1 MIDVTINIKRIQEN
15 LINICTIFLFASF
28 FIFESYIWGR
38 YILIGVSALVFIL
51 YVIYKG
57 PQSKIHIG
65 AWHFFIF
72 LFSIVCLLTTLVA
85 IQPSDSIGKFK
96 FLIQI
101 LLCFTPI
108 YTYYGDGDKI
118 EDLLNVIKWAGYVI
132 AIYSIGFY
140 GLDFVLSMLKSS
152 VRLENSYANVN
163 VIGQISAI
171 AIIIQVYQLL
181 NLKKK
186 SIISCL
192 FMIPALLMILA
203 TQSRKA
209 FVLLIIGLFSGYIMS
224 NGSHKKTFK
233 IIFRVF
239 VAVFLLII
247 MIKMM
252 SKLSIFAGID
262 ERMGYLFDSLN
273 GKDGGNSANLRKQL
287 VAIGWNTFLKHPILG
302 IGIGCPH
309 IIAFRKLSFDAYLHN
324 NYVELL
330 CGGGILGLFAF
341 YLIYLYLVRSF
352 WHLRRIDHYGKNI
365 CLILMVSFLILD
377 WGKVSCYSKET
388 YFYFMLFFLEIK
400 QLKNRCCNDKRTY

>member
-1 MIDVTINIKRIQEN
+1 MIDVTINIKRILEK
-15 LINICTIFLFASF
+15 LINICTIFLFSSF
-28 FIFESYIWGR
+28 FIFESYTWGK

-57 PQSKIHIG
+57 PQTKIYIG
-65 AWHFFIF
+65 AWHLFIF
-72 LFSIVCLLTTLVA
+72 IFSIVCLLTTLVA

-118 EDLLNVIKWAGYVI
+118 EDLLNVIKWAGYIV

-192 FMIPALLMILA
+192 FMIPTLLMILA

-209 FVLLIIGLFSGYIMS
+209 FVLLIIGLFSDYIMS
-224 NGSHKKTFK
+224 NGNNKKSIK
-233 IIFRVF
+233 IILKVF
-239 VAVFLLII
+239 IAVFLLII
-247 MIKMM
+247 MINMM
-252 SKLSIFAGID
+252 SKFSFFAGID
-262 ERMGYLFDSLN
+262 KRMGYLLNSFN
-273 GKDGGNSANLRKQL
+273 GKDGGYSANLRKQL
-287 VAIGWNTFLKHPILG
+287 VAIGWSTFLDHPILG

-330 CGGGILGLFAF
+330 CGGGIISFITF
-341 YLIYLYLVRSF
+341 YSIYLYLVRSF
-352 WHLRRIDHYGKNI
+352 WHLRKIDHYGKNI
-365 CLILMVSFLILD
+365 CLILMGSFLILE

-400 QLKNRCCNDKRTY
+400 QLKNRWYNDKKVY

>member
-1 MIDVTINIKRIQEN
+1 MIDVKINIKRILEK
-15 LINICTIFLFASF
+15 LINVCTIFLFSSF
-28 FIFESYIWGR
+28 FIFESYTWGR
-38 YILIGVSALVFIL
+38 YILVGVSALVFIL

-57 PQSKIHIG
+57 PQLKIYIG
-65 AWHFFIF
+65 AWHLSIFI
-72 LFSIVCLLTTLVA
+72 FSIVCLLTTLVA
-85 IQPSDSIGKFK
+85 IRPSDSIGKFK

-118 EDLLNVIKWAGYVI
+118 EDLLNVIKWAGYVV

-192 FMIPALLMILA
+192 FMIPTLLMILA

-209 FVLLIIGLFSGYIMS
+209 FILLIMGLFLDYIMS
-224 NGSHKKTFK
+224 NSSHKKTIK
-233 IIFRVF
+233 IFLKVL
-239 VAVFLLII
+239 VAVILLIV

-252 SKLSIFAGID
+252 SKISIFAGID

-273 GKDGGNSANLRKQL
+273 GKDGGNSANLRKEL
-287 VAIGWNTFLKHPILG
+287 VKVGWNTFLQYPILG

-330 CGGGILGLFAF
+330 CGGGIIGLFAF
-341 YLIYLYLVRSF
+341 YSIYLYLVRSF
-352 WHLRRIDHYGKNI
+352 LHFRRIDHYGKNI
-365 CLILMVSFLILD
+365 CLILMFSFLILE

-400 QLKNRCCNDKRTY
+400 QLKNRCYNDKKVY